1 MSHYY
6 DENPEVESEEFLFTY
21 SYDSH
26 DLELVTD
33 AGVFS
38 KGKIDFGSDLLVKTF
53 LKTYPPGP
61 TKNII
66 DVGCGYGPIGLMIA
80 KVSPHHEVT
89 MVDVNQRALNLSRK
103 NKKRNRIENV
113 EVKESDGLSQVEDN
127 TYDFV
132 LTNPPIR
139 AGKEVV
145 HRILEDAYVKLKL
158 GGELFVVIQ
167 KKQGMP
173 SAKKKMQD
181 TFGNVEVLEKSKGYY
196 ILRSV
201 KGWLSSCILI

>member
-6 DENPEVESEEFLFTY
+6 DENPEVESEESLFTY
-21 SYDSH
+21 SYDNH

-103 NKKRNRIENV
+103 NKKRNRIDSV

-158 GGELFVVIQ
+158 DGELFVVIQ

-173 SAKKKMQD
+173 SAKKKMQE
-181 TFGNVEVLEKSKGYY
+181 TFDNVEVLEKSKGYY

-201 KGWLSSCILI
+201 KG

>member
-6 DENPEVESEEFLFTY
+6 DENPEVESEELLFTY

-201 KGWLSSCILI
+201 KG

>member
-6 DENPEVESEEFLFTY
+6 DENPEVESEESLFTY
-21 SYDSH
+21 SYDNH

-103 NKKRNRIENV
+103 NKKRNRIDNV
-113 EVKESDGLSQVEDN
+113 KVKESDGLSQVEDN

-158 GGELFVVIQ
+158 DGELFVVIQ

-181 TFGNVEVLEKSKGYY
+181 TFDNVEVLEKSKGYY

-201 KGWLSSCILI
+201 KG

>member
-6 DENPEVESEEFLFTY
+6 DENPEVESKEALFTY
-21 SYDSH
+21 SYDNH

-158 GGELFVVIQ
+158 DGELFVVIQ

-201 KGWLSSCILI
+201 KG

>member
-6 DENPEVESEEFLFTY
+6 DENPEVESKELLFTY
-21 SYDSH
+21 SYDNH

-145 HRILEDAYVKLKL
+145 HRILEDAYIKLKL
-158 GGELFVVIQ
+158 DGELFVVIQ

-181 TFGNVEVLEKSKGYY
+181 TFGNIEVLEKSKGYY

-201 KGWLSSCILI
+201 KG

>member
-6 DENPEVESEEFLFTY
+6 DENPEVESEELLFTY
-21 SYDSH
+21 SYDNH

-181 TFGNVEVLEKSKGYY
+181 TFGNVKVLEKSKGYY

-201 KGWLSSCILI
+201 KG

>member
-6 DENPEVESEEFLFTY
+6 DENPEVESEELLFTY

-139 AGKEVV
+139 SGKEVV

-201 KGWLSSCILI
+201 KG

>member
-6 DENPEVESEEFLFTY
+6 DENPEVESEESLFTY
-21 SYDSH
+21 SYDNH

-103 NKKRNRIENV
+103 NKKRNRIDNV

-158 GGELFVVIQ
+158 DGEFFVVIQ

-181 TFGNVEVLEKSKGYY
+181 TFDNVEVLEKSKGYY

-201 KGWLSSCILI
+201 KG